1 MILLSFVIIFI
12 LFFRYELDYLEY
24 QRFKDI
30 KKEQKKFVATV
41 VASKYNPSM
50 KLILE
55 KNLDL
60 LNSCIEKFLGVIKE
74 KYISHLD
81 DYQFDRIR
89 DFTDALIFAKED
101 SLKNELENEK
111 ESAPYLSKGNMIM
124 ALSDLFL
131 VGYDTTQ
138 LTLKWIILLM
148 ANYPEMQRKMRNEIK
163 EQIGDRIPVQNDKRN
178 CDYVNAFIS
187 ETLRYRIVVPMG
199 VPHKAIYDVKIG
211 KLIVII

>member
-50 KLILE
+50 KPVIE
-55 KNLDL
+55 QNLRL
-60 LNSCIEKFLGVIKE
+60 LNLCIEKFLDVVKE

-81 DYQFDRIR
+81 DYQFGRTR
-89 DFTDALIFAKED
+89 DFTDALIFEKED
-101 SLKNELENEK
+101 SLKNELENEE

-148 ANYPEMQRKMRNEIK
+148 ANYPEMQRKMRNEIE
-163 EQIGDRIPVQNDKRN
+163 EQIESLFPIKCDKRN

-187 ETLRYRIVVPMG
+187 ETLRYRIVVLMG
-199 VPHKAIYDVKIG
+199 FPHKARCDVKIG